1 MILQLNPPMPVD
13 TPKGKA
19 LAHFLIDYGPEHDL
33 MWVTFV
39 DASGE
44 CWTWPNPQIR
54 AQNNVTMGRT
64 IPKKN
69 DPMPAPMNGHA
80 NGNGHAPANEN
91 RHLPMVNFGVG

>member
-1 MILQLNPPMPVD
+1 MNPPMPVD

-39 DASGE
+39 DATGE

-54 AQNNVTMGRT
+54 AQNNATLGRHILT
-64 IPKKN
+64 KN
-69 DPMPAPMNGHA
+69 DPVPVPMNGHVNDNGQA
-80 NGNGHAPANEN
+80 PSHGNGRDARVH
-91 RHLPMVNFGVG
+91 FGVV